1 MARDAGAKKVYF
13 ASAAPPVRYA
23 NVYGI
28 DMPSPSELVANG
40 RTDEEIG
47 QFIGA
52 DRLLYQ
58 RLEHLIEAVREGN
71 PEIIRVDA
79 SCFDGRYITGN
90 VSADFLK
97 TVAGTRS
104 DQAKT
109 QRTEALDVA
118 EISAYH

>member
-1 MARDAGAKKVYF
+1 
-13 ASAAPPVRYA
+13 
-23 NVYGI
+23 
-28 DMPSPSELVANG
+28 MPSPSELVANG
-40 RTDEEIG
+40 RTDEEVG

-71 PEIIRVDA
+71 PEISMVDA

-90 VSADFLK
+90 VSADFLQ

-109 QRTEALDVA
+109 QRMKRLRFRDQPTTD
-118 EISAYH
+118 ISARVISEIQALHAI